1 MNFEKNIKSF
11 TAAQLAIKGIEA
23 SEEIEKQTKDLKS
36 LFTALEQFESDLKV
50 QGDIKQFT
58 AIQAYLAS
66 LKQGGDEAKN
76 AFAQL
81 QKQGLVSESTLK
93 FVAELDTKI
102 NAANNSIDRQKEIQ
116 KLVKDVT
123 DETTKSQQAQAKAVK
138 DSTEA
143 WQSLTQ
149 NNVNTLPK
157 LNKMYLE
164 KGI

>member
-1 MNFEKNIKSF
+1 YKSF

-81 QKQGLVSESTLK
+81 Q
-93 FVAELDTKI
+93 
-102 NAANNSIDRQKEIQ
+102 
-116 KLVKDVT
+116 
-123 DETTKSQQAQAKAVK
+123 
-138 DSTEA
+138 
-143 WQSLTQ
+143 
-149 NNVNTLPK
+149 
-157 LNKMYLE
+157 
-164 KGI
+164 